1 MDTWVNQGIGVDC
14 EEIVPYLSIEKV
26 RAILTNNYPDDDFS
40 EVTSMEMAREAILDL
55 YRGGIAEMLAE
66 IDEHNL
72 VVWGTDSD
80 RTDGFLL
87 YPPRYPWEHSEND
100 PKSQEEARELIKRL
114 VRQACDIDE
123 MTLDNLVQEVY
134 EIASM

>member
-26 RAILTNNYPDDDFS
+26 RAILTNNYPDDFS
-40 EVTSMEMAREAILDL
+40 DVNTGEMAREAIIDL
-55 YRGGIAEMLAE
+55 YRGGIAEMLADL
-66 IDEHNL
+66 DENNL
-72 VVWGTDSD
+72 VTWGTDSG

-87 YPPRYPWEHSEND
+87 YPPSYPWEQTEND

-114 VRQACDIDE
+114 VRQVCDISE
-123 MTLDNLVQEVY
+123 VILDNLVQEFY